1 VNDQVNDQ
9 ASGQDPQSQVPVA
22 DSGDAV
28 PAIAAALDEPSDL
41 LTDAELASL
50 GDFETAELRVR
61 RERCERAEEAVSY
74 TRRLLQGRLDLL
86 RAELA
91 RRDGD
96 QADRLLDHLST
107 ILAGDERHGDAP
119 AHTRSTRVRVPVD
132 ADRYASVLDQI
143 VDEATLLTAGDQPID
158 ALEAAVER
166 VAAAERDLSERRR
179 SLFTRIDALRAEL
192 AERYKDGRAD
202 VGELLN

>member
-1 VNDQVNDQ
+1 MSDEVSDEVP
-9 ASGQDPQSQVPVA
+9 ASQVPA
-22 DSGDAV
+22 EESGEAV
-28 PAIAAALDEPSDL
+28 PAIAAALDEPDDL
-41 LTDAELASL
+41 LTEAELASL
-50 GDFETAELRVR
+50 GTFETAELRVR

-107 ILAGDERHGDAP
+107 ILGGDERSGGA
-119 AHTRSTRVRVPVD
+119 AANTRATRVRIPVD
-132 ADRYASVLDQI
+132 ADRYAAVLDQI
-143 VDEATLLTAGDQPID
+143 VDEATLLAVGEQPIEQ
-158 ALEAAVER
+158 LQVAVER

-179 SLFTRIDALRAEL
+179 ALFTRIDALRAEL
-192 AERYKDGRAD
+192 AERYKDGRAV

>member
-1 VNDQVNDQ
+1 MERD
-9 ASGQDPQSQVPVA
+9 
-22 DSGDAV
+22 DAV

-41 LTDAELASL
+41 VTDEELAALS
-50 GDFETAELRVR
+50 GFETAELRVR

-91 RRDGD
+91 RREGD
-96 QADRLLDHLST
+96 TAGRLLDHLST
-107 ILAGDERHGDAP
+107 ILAGDERHDGSP
-119 AHTRSTRVRVPVD
+119 AHTRSTRVRVPAD
-132 ADRYASVLDQI
+132 ADRYAAVLDRI
-143 VDEATLLTAGDQPID
+143 VDESTLFASGELPIEE
-158 ALEAAVER
+158 LEAAVER
-166 VAAAERDLSERRR
+166 VTAAEAELSARRR
-179 SLFTRIDALRAEL
+179 ALFTRIDALRAEL

>member
-1 VNDQVNDQ
+1 M
-9 ASGQDPQSQVPVA
+9 A
-22 DSGDAV
+22 GDEAI
-28 PAIAAALDEPSDL
+28 PAIAEALDEPGDL

-50 GDFETAELRVR
+50 DTFATAELRVR

-91 RRDGD
+91 RREGD
-96 QADRLLDHLST
+96 AAGRLLDHLST
-107 ILAGDERHGDAP
+107 ILAGDERHSDSP
-119 AHTRSTRVRVPVD
+119 AQTRVTRVRVPAD
-132 ADRYASVLDQI
+132 ADRYAAVLDRI
-143 VDEATLLTAGDQPID
+143 VDETTLFASGELSIEE
-158 ALEAAVER
+158 LEAAVER
-166 VAAAERDLSERRR
+166 VTAAERDLSARRR
-179 SLFTRIDALRAEL
+179 ALFTRIDAVRAEL